1 MKWKTGFVLILV
13 MLAALS
19 GAESV
24 SGMESEWEY
33 EVWSDVDEL
42 SVSDDGHVAALVS
55 TPEVSDVYLF
65 DKEGN
70 LLWDREFEHEFYVDT
85 CYFSTCDWFAISQDA
100 ARVIVCEDDVD
111 GPCYF
116 LDKTGKIV
124 GQFDYWGLSGLSISP
139 NGKYIA
145 SAGIG
150 YYKGDSVVQDITLN
164 NDMGE
169 SLWICAVDFE
179 PWPFIS
185 VSSKGDVVVGA
196 DNTVHL
202 LKGGKEMWKYKI
214 KEYEDVKDVVI
225 SPNGDYIVL
234 SVSSVKGD
242 SIHTLDKSGKLINK
256 KSVEYAPDIFSVSSE
271 GTYKVISEIFSECN
285 HKVIFEDKIEIYDLN
300 NTLIEEQLFV
310 IPRDAVF
317 AVLSPNAKYAAY
329 ASWDKIYFYNLS
341 ELTLAKEIWT
351 NAISA
356 VINVTSVQYDVDLT
370 LTTEAGAVKDITH
383 TEVDFEQRKSY
394 TIHTGDIP
402 GESYVIGNEIYT
414 CMNDRCEKLAEVPPW
429 DKESKL
435 EELLG
440 CGENADVTLIGGQE
454 LDGKDCWIL
463 EVIPLDPLKGL
474 DIEIKDWISKEDYL
488 PQKAEIAVT
497 STEGEEITTERSVI
511 FYDYNKPLT
520 IALPKKEVPTSTPAS
535 PGFGVVFAIA
545 GLLTVV
551 YLIRRRNKNNRRY

>member
-1 MKWKTGFVLILV
+1 MKWKTGFVLVLV
-13 MLAALS
+13 ILAALS
-19 GAESV
+19 GVESV
-24 SGMESEWEY
+24 SGVESEWEY

-55 TPEVSDVYLF
+55 TPKVSDVYLF

-70 LLWDREFEHEFYVDT
+70 LLWDREFECELYVYT
-85 CYFSTCDWFAISQDA
+85 SYFSTCDWFAISQDA
-100 ARVIVCEDDVD
+100 SHVIVCKDDD
-111 GPCYF
+111 GPCYL

-124 GQFDYWGLSGLSISP
+124 GQYDYWVLTGLSISP

-145 SAGIG
+145 SAGHG
-150 YYKGDSVVQDITLN
+150 YYKGDTIVVDITLN
-164 NDMGE
+164 NDMGKL
-169 SLWICAVDFE
+169 LWTCTLDIE
-179 PWPFIS
+179 TWPLMS
-185 VSSKGDVVVGA
+185 VSSKGDVVVGS

-202 LKGGKEMWKYKI
+202 LKGGKEMWKYEI
-214 KEYEDVKDVVI
+214 KGYEGFKDVVI

-242 SIHTLDKSGKLINK
+242 SIHTLDKSGNLINK
-256 KSVEYAPDIFSVSSE
+256 KSVEYAPDIFSASSE
-271 GTYKVISEIFSECN
+271 GTYKVISQYRIEIYDPNNILIEGQRFM
-285 HKVIFEDKIEIYDLN
+285 IEIYDLN
-300 NTLIEEQLFV
+300 NTLIEG
-310 IPRDAVF
+310 PRFIDLPD
-317 AVLSPNAKYAAY
+317 AVLSPNAKYAASG
-329 ASWDKIYFYNLS
+329 SWGKKIYFYDLS
-341 ELTLAKEIWT
+341 KITLAKEIWT
-351 NAISA
+351 NAICA
-356 VINVTSVQYDVDLT
+356 VSNVTSVQYDVDLT

-414 CMNDRCEKLAEVPPW
+414 CTNGRCEKLDEAPHW

-440 CGENADVTLIGGQE
+440 CGENADVSLIGSQE
-454 LDGKDCWIL
+454 LDGKECWIL

-488 PQKAEIAVT
+488 PQKAEITVT
-497 STEGEEITTERSVI
+497 STEGEEITTKRTVI

-520 IALPKKEVPTSTPAS
+520 IALPKKRS
-535 PGFGVVFAIA
+535 PNINTCFTGIWGCICNCGIVDRCVSNQ
-545 GLLTVV
+545 T
-551 YLIRRRNKNNRRY
+551 KE